1 MSADP
6 LKSRDRPATASGG
19 SPKRGFFARGGA
31 WVLAQS
37 GSMLAVLALGPLTA
51 GNSGSV
57 WRLTALGLLLA
68 GAAFGISGAWVLGRN
83 RTIFPKPNNG
93 SQLIRHG
100 VYRLVRHPLYTSVT
114 LLSLAWA
121 AWWSS
126 VPTLA
131 VAVAQAVLLD
141 RKARR
146 EEAWLRECFPEYAE
160 YARRVRRFVP
170 WVY

>member
-1 MSADP
+1 M
-6 LKSRDRPATASGG
+6 
-19 SPKRGFFARGGA
+19 
-31 WVLAQS
+31 LAQS
-37 GSMLAVLALGPLTA
+37 GTMLAVLALGPLTA
-51 GNSGSV
+51 GHAGAA
-57 WRLTALGLLLA
+57 WRLTGLALLFA

-83 RTIFPKPNNG
+83 RTIFPKPNEG

-126 VPTLA
+126 VPTLV
-131 VAVAQAVLLD
+131 VAVVQAVLLD

-146 EEAWLRECFPEYAE
+146 EEAWLRQCFPDYAE